1 MIWDE
6 LYRVY
11 RRIGAIK
18 YLILSILAFLAKFV
32 FLNMRGGSKCGFH
45 TTYGDGTEIDER
57 DARHVRD
64 VMWKNMVFNRW
75 RKGDIVMIDNFR
87 ISHGRQVSTE

>member
-18 YLILSILAFLAKFV
+18 YLILSVLAFLAKFV

-57 DARHVRD
+57 DARHIRD
-64 VMWKNMVFNRW
+64 IMWKNMVFNRW

-87 ISHGRQVSTE
+87 ISHGRQVSTD